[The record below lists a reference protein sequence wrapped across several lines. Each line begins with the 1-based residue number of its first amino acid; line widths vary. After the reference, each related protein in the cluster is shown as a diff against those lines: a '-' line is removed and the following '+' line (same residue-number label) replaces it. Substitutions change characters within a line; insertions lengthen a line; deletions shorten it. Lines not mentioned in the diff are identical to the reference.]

1 MLKDMTTVT
10 LETETQ
16 EALTAKAALCLKHIL
31 DGAGL
36 NTEVGVGKTDGSDIA
51 LDIAGP
57 DSGYLVGPHGQ
68 TLDALQYL
76 LTLIINKQRD
86 QRLRIW
92 IDASGYRA
100 RRDETLR
107 KFAHSLADEVVST
120 GQEAITD
127 PLNPLERRIIHTA
140 LAERND
146 VQTYSEGEEPGR
158 YVVIAPKV
166 GE

>member
-1 MLKDMTTVT
+1 MTTVT

-16 EALTAKAALCLKHIL
+16 DGLAAKAADCLKQIL

-36 NTEVGVGKTDGSDIA
+36 TTEVTVADPDGSDIA
-51 LDIAGP
+51 LDISGA

-76 LTLIINKQRD
+76 LTLIVNKGRD
-86 QRLRIW
+86 QRLRLW
-92 IDASGYRA
+92 LDASGYRA

-107 KFAHSLADEVVST
+107 KFAHSLADEVVGS

-140 LAERND
+140 LAERTD

-158 YVVIAPKV
+158 YVVIAPKAT
-166 GE
+166 